1 MNEEQARDRKS
12 NGNISGVHMDG
23 RDWRQDHG
31 NLGHSGKDRRK
42 EQEDLGPMTAA
53 YCWNLTKMDKG
64 NT

>member
-1 MNEEQARDRKS
+1 
-12 NGNISGVHMDG
+12 MDG
-23 RDWRQDHG
+23 SDWRQDHG
-31 NLGHSGKDRRK
+31 NLGHSSKDRRK